1 MDVQAWLEKV
11 KELDQLIDM
20 KQIEH
25 KTLISMATNTSPRPM
40 NGIPF
45 SETGVVSN
53 PVEDCVAK
61 LIMIN
66 DEINRLVDEFV
77 DHKKQVIN
85 MLEKL
90 SDNECNVLHK
100 RYICYMTWGEI
111 AKDMCCSY
119 MQVWRIKKK
128 AYKNLENILNVISKN
143 DII

>member
-11 KELDQLIDM
+11 RELDQLIDM

-25 KTLISMATNTSPRPM
+25 KTMITMATNTSPRAM
-40 NGIPF
+40 DGMPF
-45 SETGVVSN
+45 SDTGIVSK
-53 PVEDCVAK
+53 PVEDCVTK
-61 LIMIN
+61 LIMLN
-66 DEINRLVDEFV
+66 EEINSLVDEFV

-85 MLEKL
+85 ILDKL
-90 SDNECNVLHK
+90 PDNECTVLHR
-100 RYICYMTWGEI
+100 RYIEYMTWGEI